1 MQALQFEGTYEDQH
15 GTEALLW
22 QIAPSSRYG
31 RMRWYEI
38 RTTIRDVAVWGTD
51 FDGLSPDDPDLARAA
66 SLTLDPSDVLTDC
79 VLSGALPVVVDVV
92 GRRQAGVVRFRLDL
106 RPGPD
111 HPPHNPKNLRLAA
124 TIGGTT
130 YEVIDD
136 WFEDGMLRLEA
147 ELPAG
152 VRLVACI
159 TCLYSDYSPGGHGLM
174 GMSCHRDA
182 KSQYLAV
189 RSKADYWSVPVTEE
203 VPETYLCPEY
213 ERRVPGTGYRG

>member
-1 MQALQFEGTYEDQH
+1 MRELGFEGTYQDRL
-15 GTEALLW
+15 GSEAISW
-22 QIAPSSRYG
+22 QIVPSSRYG

-38 RTTIRDVAVWGTD
+38 RTTVRGVPIWGMD
-51 FDGLSPDDPDLARAA
+51 FDGLSPDDLDAARAA
-66 SLTLDPSDVLTDC
+66 SLPVDASEVVTDC
-79 VLSGALPVVVDVV
+79 VLSAALPMVVEVA
-92 GRRQAGVVRFRLDL
+92 GARREGTVCFTLDL

-111 HPPHNPKNLRLAA
+111 HPPARPRNLKLAA
-124 TIGGTT
+124 TIDGIT
-130 YEVIDD
+130 YEVVDD

-159 TCLYSDYSPGGHGLM
+159 TCLYSDYSPAGHGLM

-189 RSKADYWSVPVTEE
+189 RSKFDYFRVPVTEE